1 MRSGT
6 APVSARA
13 VVVSEAAPKKFEIAI
28 EVESPALT
36 ALEHGFD
43 DYLQRLGEPG
53 LPGVIGQVVVA
64 QNLDETSAKKA
75 AAILNAELGLEGHE
89 EPAEL
94 TLGALAAY
102 ARHRDGFPTD
112 YKARPAEAPTRSL
125 YAIR

>member
-43 DYLQRLGEPG
+43 DYLQRLGEPATWRYRASSG
-53 LPGVIGQVVVA
+53 
-64 QNLDETSAKKA
+64 SAK
-75 AAILNAELGLEGHE
+75 
-89 EPAEL
+89 
-94 TLGALAAY
+94 
-102 ARHRDGFPTD
+102 
-112 YKARPAEAPTRSL
+112 SS
-125 YAIR
+125 